1 MKNIK
6 RIFAAV
12 IMLIMLF
19 TIVPLSPA
27 NNTAFAEETAPAGEK
42 DAYDLSDG
50 FKEKVYCT
58 ATLKD
63 GFAED
68 VVLIAINRFESEISK
83 RFSVQ

>member
-19 TIVPLSPA
+19 TIVPLLPA

-42 DAYDLSDG
+42 MMIWSG
-50 FKEKVYCT
+50 W
-58 ATLKD
+58 
-63 GFAED
+63 
-68 VVLIAINRFESEISK
+68 I
-83 RFSVQ
+83 

>member
-50 FKEKVYCT
+50 FKEKVYCK
-58 ATLKD
+58 ATLERWLCRRCCAYCYQQIRERD
-63 GFAED
+63 
-68 VVLIAINRFESEISK
+68 
-83 RFSVQ
+83 